1 MSSAPKQRER
11 SARDLYV
18 TPVGVTE
25 ALLDELERTFG
36 WGPGMKLRILDVGA
50 GTGRITA
57 ACRAQWPEAYITAVE
72 IDHTHKNAL
81 EAAGATDVWICD
93 FLDQTWGDEWREYD
107 LIVGNPPYSLALP
120 FLQQC
125 LAFKGGAPPYL
136 HAPLIALLVN
146 MNFLG
151 SDGRVDWFEAHA
163 AQCHAIRTLAPRP
176 SFTHEETG
184 KLQTDS
190 VEYAWWLWSNEPD
203 DTQAFDT
210 WPSFGWYLWRT
221 TAKRQKANAV
231 REEVAA
237 EQ

>member
-36 WGPGMKLRILDVGA
+36 WGPSTKLRILDVGA

-57 ACRAQWPEAYITAVE
+57 ACRAQWPEARIVACE
-72 IDHTHKNAL
+72 IDPAHHAAL
-81 EAAGATDVWICD
+81 QDAGADTVWTCD
-93 FLDQTWGDEWREYD
+93 FVAEPWGLGAPGFD
-107 LIVGNPPYSLALP
+107 LIIGNPPYSLALP
-120 FLQQC
+120 FLRQC
-125 LAFKGGAPPYL
+125 LEIAGDIDRAPVV
-136 HAPLIALLVN
+136 ALLVN
-146 MNFLG
+146 MNFFG
-151 SDGRVDWFEAHA
+151 SDGRVDWFDAHA
-163 AQCHAIRTLAPRP
+163 AQCHAMRTLAPRP

-190 VEYAWWLWSNEPD
+190 VEYAWWLWSNESLPELS
-203 DTQAFDT
+203 
-210 WPSFGWYLWRT
+210 PFGWYLWRT
-221 TAKRQKANAV
+221 TAKRQKALLE

-237 EQ
+237 GQ

>member
-1 MSSAPKQRER
+1 MSSHPKQRER

-25 ALLDELERTFG
+25 ALLDELDRTFG
-36 WGPGMKLRILDVGA
+36 WGPSAKLRILDVGA

-57 ACRAQWPEAYITAVE
+57 ACRAQWPEAHVVACE
-72 IDHTHKNAL
+72 IDEAHRGHL
-81 EAAGATDVWICD
+81 EASGADVVWICD
-93 FLDQTWGDEWREYD
+93 FVAEPWGPGAPQFD
-107 LIVGNPPYSLALP
+107 LVIGNPPYSLALP

-125 LAFKGGAPPYL
+125 LAIKGGAGR
-136 HAPLIALLVN
+136 APLIALLVN

-151 SDGRVDWFEAHA
+151 SDGRVDWFDTHA
-163 AQCHAIRTLAPRP
+163 TKSQAIRVLAPRP

-190 VEYAWWLWSNEPD
+190 VEYAWWLWSNAAQVPELSP
-203 DTQAFDT
+203 
-210 WPSFGWYLWRT
+210 FGWYLWRT
-221 TAKRQKANAV
+221 TAKRQRALLE